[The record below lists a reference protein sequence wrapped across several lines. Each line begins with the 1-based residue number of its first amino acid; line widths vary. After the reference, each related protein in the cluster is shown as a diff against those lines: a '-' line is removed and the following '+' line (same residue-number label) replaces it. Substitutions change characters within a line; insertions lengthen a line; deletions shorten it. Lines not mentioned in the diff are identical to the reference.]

1 MANLLATLYHHLI
14 HHHQN
19 HHNHYLHSL
28 VILLFL
34 LITTLSLF
42 STASAAATTKT
53 TTAEERG
60 GRTARSNN
68 FFACQQRQN
77 KAITECSASSFGG
90 LDTASKQLT
99 SGECCNLSRYTNCVL
114 DRAVTGDCKES
125 LSSLKEQMMGALKQ
139 NCPKLACSGA
149 SALHFTSISLLF
161 LTTASLAFH
170 TFFLS

>member
-161 LTTASLAFH
+161 LTTASLVFH